1 MFYMRYQKQVKIKI
15 HDLALLLM
23 VYYAFKN
30 RPKELGECR
39 ANGTYSEACAE
50 IDKASDIQIPTK
62 LLYDLV
68 WYFKT
73 GVLERVKF
81 YKYIM
86 PKNYHGMMQRLQ
98 GQNRSLFYED
108 EAGEI
113 IMRDSED
120 IYPTNEGS
128 NEQR

>member
-1 MFYMRYQKQVKIKI
+1 MRYKKQVKIRI

-30 RPKELGECR
+30 KPKELGECR
-39 ANGTYSEACAE
+39 ADGTYFEACKE
-50 IDKASDIQIPTK
+50 IDDASDIQVPTK

-86 PKNYHGMMQRLQ
+86 PKNYQRTMERLQ
-98 GQNRSLFYED
+98 GQNPELFYED
-108 EAGEI
+108 SSGEI
-113 IMRDSED
+113 VMRDSPD
-120 IYPTNEGS
+120 IYPTDG
-128 NEQR
+128 